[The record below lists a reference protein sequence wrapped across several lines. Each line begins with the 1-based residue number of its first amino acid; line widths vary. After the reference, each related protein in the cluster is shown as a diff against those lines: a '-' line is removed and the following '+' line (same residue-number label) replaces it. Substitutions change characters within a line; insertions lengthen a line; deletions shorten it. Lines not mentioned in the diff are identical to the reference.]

1 MKITQLLNR
10 QAEYNAW
17 INAKLYA
24 VCDSIPDDD
33 RKKDLGAFFKSIHG
47 TLNHNLLGDRLWLGR
62 FRNDPFKVN
71 SLAQELYSDFDQL
84 RAERE
89 ITDKEISDWV
99 ASLIDQDL
107 DSTLA
112 FTAVSTGENLI
123 FNTGDAIVGFFYH
136 QVHHR
141 GQLTALISHL
151 GQDYGATDLI
161 WMPGVAL
168 TSQ

>member
-1 MKITQLLNR
+1 MKIIQLLNR

-24 VCDSIPDDD
+24 VCDSISDDD

-62 FRNDPFKVN
+62 FRKNPFKVD

-84 RAERE
+84 REERKL
-89 ITDKEISDWV
+89 TDKEIYDWV
-99 ASLIDQDL
+99 DSLTDRDL
-107 DSTLA
+107 DSSLA
-112 FTAVSTGENLI
+112 FTAVSTGENLK
-123 FNTGDAIVGFFYH
+123 FKTGDAIIGFFYH

-141 GQLTALISHL
+141 GQLTALISRL
-151 GQDYGATDLI
+151 GKDYGATDLI

-168 TSQ
+168 AG